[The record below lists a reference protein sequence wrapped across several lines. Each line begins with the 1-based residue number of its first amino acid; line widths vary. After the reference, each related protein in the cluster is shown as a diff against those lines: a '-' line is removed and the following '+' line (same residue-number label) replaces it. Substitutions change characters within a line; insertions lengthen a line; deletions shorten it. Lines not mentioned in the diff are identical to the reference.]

1 MKKMLAAVLLM
12 TAGAMTLPAFAA
24 ETPKAETPKAEATKA
39 DATKKDAAK
48 QKEAAQPAVDTAGK
62 VWVNGKV
69 YHCEGTQHFGKTK
82 KGEYMTEADAK
93 AKGARGAGGKE
104 CAKK

>member
-12 TAGAMTLPAFAA
+12 TAGAMALPAFAA

-39 DATKKDAAK
+39 DASK
-48 QKEAAQPAVDTAGK
+48 QKEAAKPAVDTAGK

-82 KGEYMTEADAK
+82 KGEYLTEAEAK

>member
-12 TAGAMTLPAFAA
+12 TAGAMALPAFAA
-24 ETPKAETPKAEATKA
+24 ETPKAETPKAEATKT
-39 DATKKDAAK
+39 DASK
-48 QKEAAQPAVDTAGK
+48 QKEAAKPAVDTAGK

-82 KGEYMTEADAK
+82 KGEYLTEAEAK

>member
-12 TAGAMTLPAFAA
+12 TAGAMALPAFAA

-39 DATKKDAAK
+39 DASK
-48 QKEAAQPAVDTAGK
+48 QKEAAKPAVDTAGK

-82 KGEYMTEADAK
+82 KGEYLTEAEAK
-93 AKGARGAGGKE
+93 AKGAHGAGGKE